1 MTNIRRI
8 DYSSNEE
15 ISAIAVDASNDA
27 LWVAYKKNAS
37 DNCILRRVSAFDPN
51 QIYYTV
57 EIEVDEIPRLIV
69 SGSVIYCMYDSST
82 LIGAKYSTINP
93 LSTSTDFD
101 LPVSVVETP
110 VDFTF
115 DGTYLFYLIPGAV
128 SGQNASVVKL
138 SSSGSYVETIDLL
151 KSGNIVLN
159 ASSITVDA
167 SGDLWI
173 GTYTSPANLVRVF
186 DIGGGNW
193 DFTIT
198 QLG

>member
-15 ISAIAVDASNDA
+15 ISAIVTDSANDA
-27 LWVAYKKNAS
+27 LWLSYKKNAS
-37 DNCILRRVSAFDPN
+37 DNCILKRVSAFDPN
-51 QIYYTV
+51 QTYYTV
-57 EIEVDEIPRLIV
+57 EIQVEEIPRLIV
-69 SGSVIYCMYDSST
+69 SGSVIYCLYDSST
-82 LIGAKYSTINP
+82 LIGAKYSTTNP

-101 LPVSVVETP
+101 LPESVVETP

-115 DGTYLFYLIPGAV
+115 DGTYLYYLIPGAI
-128 SGQNASVVKL
+128 SGQNASIVKL
-138 SSSGSYVETIDLL
+138 TSSGTYVETIDLL

-159 ASSITVDA
+159 ASTITVD
-167 SGDLWI
+167 SSDDLWV

-186 DIGGGNW
+186 DIGGGDW